1 MTHMRYWALTLATA
15 VAGGFIA
22 VSRFAF
28 ESSNAIW
35 VMFAVAIAA
44 AAFSVAAVAVALLRD
59 DHAFSGTSALSALAA
74 GFTIIATRAFN
85 APSALWL
92 AFAGGI
98 ALLLLSLRALALH
111 ETTIERVVHQL
122 ELGAGGGSTV
132 AIKRGGTAI
141 SGQMRSWLY
150 WLTHTSVAVSGAFVL
165 ASTFI
170 WRHTTSQVS
179 PRWLALGVGAAA
191 ASVGLAA
198 LADRGYDAYRNGPTI
213 DRIAAIVLT
222 AAGVAVAGGLIAVM
236 AALSNPIDIRWWA
249 FGLGAGIVGVA
260 LVASIVHE
268 LSSERVRDEL
278 EVSQSTALVAA
289 GN

>member
-1 MTHMRYWALTLATA
+1 MTHMRYWALTLAAA

-22 VSRFAF
+22 ISRFAF
-28 ESSNAIW
+28 VSSNAIW
-35 VMFAVAIAA
+35 IMFAVATAA
-44 AAFSVAAVAVALLRD
+44 AVFSVGAVAVALLRD
-59 DHAFSGTSALSALAA
+59 DHAFAGTSALSALVA
-74 GFTIIATRAFN
+74 GFTIIVTRAFN

-122 ELGAGGGSTV
+122 ELGGAGGSTV
-132 AIKRGGTAI
+132 AVRRGGIEI

-150 WLTHTSVAVSGAFVL
+150 WLSHTGIALSGAFVV
-165 ASTFI
+165 ASTFV
-170 WRHTTSQVS
+170 WRHTTGQVN

-191 ASVGLAA
+191 ASIGLAA
-198 LADRGYDAYRNGPTI
+198 LADRAYDAYRNGPTFE
-213 DRIAAIVLT
+213 RMAAVALT
-222 AAGVAVAGGLIAVM
+222 ATGVVVAGALIWVM
-236 AALSNPIDIRWWA
+236 AALTNPIDIRWWA

-260 LVASIVHE
+260 LVAQVVHE
-268 LSSERVRDEL
+268 LTSERVRHEL
-278 EVSQSTALVAA
+278 EVSQTTELVAA